1 MFEQIML
8 MENDRLSK
16 VRLSKI
22 SWESLF
28 EDKTILY
35 QAICDLLLN
44 EENLLYYVSLK
55 ESTKTLNETKEYIK
69 KLRSSGN
76 IYTVVEDLFNSI
88 GWNKNINITN
98 TVFQGDLAEYLMSIL
113 LDKITNIETLI
124 SKISFKTSSS
134 MPVYGNDNVYYDF
147 ENDILYF
154 GESKFY
160 NNVDSALEMAVS
172 SIKKHATVE
181 EISFVRNHTVAFLAE
196 NGEKRNKIIE
206 KFEQVYASDIDI
218 KSIIF
223 IVNDDV
229 YKKEDYENIIFKYF
243 RSVDKINEFSSEVI
257 LVFLPILSKEEFLK
271 YFVRRLKNE

>member
-8 MENDRLSK
+8 IENDRLSK

-76 IYTVVEDLFNSI
+76 IYSVVEDLFNSI

-160 NNVDSALEMAVS
+160 NNVASALEMAVS

-223 IVNDDV
+223 IVNDDI

>member
-35 QAICDLLLN
+35 QAVCDLLLN

-69 KLRSSGN
+69 RLRSSGN
-76 IYTVVEDLFNSI
+76 IYSVLEDLFNSI

-113 LDKITNIETLI
+113 LEKITNIETLI

-172 SIKKHATVE
+172 SIKKQATVE

-196 NGEKRNKIIE
+196 NGEKRNKIVE

-223 IVNDDV
+223 IVNDDI
-229 YKKEDYENIIFKYF
+229 YKKEDYENRILKYF
-243 RSVDKINEFSSEVI
+243 HSVDKINEFSSEVI
-257 LVFLPILSKEEFLK
+257 LVFLPILSKEEFLN